1 MHKIGFRNVCENYTI
16 IVLNPS
22 EATDQD
28 SFEIEKVVKKEF
40 SGTKDTLRTLD
51 QTLRKEFQIP
61 NGIHTRLLITFPK
74 NKYGIEILNTQKW
87 CYRRNLEKL
96 GVYPGDIIIIDKQ
109 KSDGTWESKLE
120 HPYVNIFPSSGGRP
134 RQI

>member
-1 MHKIGFRNVCENYTI
+1 MTVCENYTI

-40 SGTKDTLRTLD
+40 SGTKDTLYTLD
-51 QTLRKEFQIP
+51 QTLRKEFQTPI
-61 NGIHTRLLITFPK
+61 GIQTRLLIAFPK
-74 NKYGIEILNTQKW
+74 NTSGNYEIEEPNYYS
-87 CYRRNLEKL
+87 YRNGYNLEKL

-109 KSDGTWESKLE
+109 KSDGKWESESEISGITTL
-120 HPYVNIFPSSGGRP
+120 PSYGGRP
-134 RQI
+134 RPI

>member
-1 MHKIGFRNVCENYTI
+1 M
-16 IVLNPS
+16 NPS

-40 SGTKDTLRTLD
+40 SGTKDTLDTLH

-61 NGIHTRLLITFPK
+61 NGKKTRLLIAFPK
-74 NKYGIEILNTQKW
+74 NTYGIEVLNMNRW
-87 CYRRNLEKL
+87 YLNDNLVEL
-96 GVYPGDIIIIDKQ
+96 GVYPGDIIIIEKL
-109 KSDGTWESKLE
+109 KSDGNWESESELPCANK
-120 HPYVNIFPSSGGRP
+120 FPATGGRP